1 MINTTDLAEFEVL
14 LPGTWVRSD
23 SDEVYTFTTDEMK
36 LEDDRLYKELYI
48 TGPKEKGRRS
58 LPYAVTIEDDYCGI
72 CRTRVNPARPKG
84 PHYRLRPARVYDPA
98 LRLRARDRSHRRI
111 DVATIVLRRRAGRA
125 LLDSGHLLA

>member
-72 CRTRVNPARPKG
+72 LAGDQEFIINSITRHPDGSMDMEWKDRVNT
-84 PHYRLRPARVYDPA
+84 LI
-98 LRLRARDRSHRRI
+98 SFHRN
-111 DVATIVLRRRAGRA
+111 A
-125 LLDSGHLLA
+125 